1 MPSVRR
7 TMKHFVVCLSI
18 CFTVGSGFGSVLPLS
33 QTGKEKRE
41 TVLDRVTHIDKDLHL
56 EVSNVPRLC
65 DELSLKKQRINVG
78 DCELYVEEEGKG
90 VPIVLLHG
98 GPGATHHYF
107 HPYFSRA
114 KDFAR
119 VIYYDQR
126 GCGISGYCPGKGYTI
141 GQAADDLE
149 NLRKA
154 LKIDKW
160 VVVGHS
166 YGGLLAQYY
175 SLKYPESLA
184 GLVLVG
190 ASDGMHVPMKPTR
203 QYDFFSDEEK
213 TRRKQI
219 RTELGNLLKEK
230 RLSQEKFIELLVYN
244 NFLNGDW
251 KRQSYYKPTQERF
264 AQIALYEWKQDTN
277 FNGIMSGDADKIDLQ
292 GAFEG
297 FPIPTMIMEGKW
309 DLTWNT
315 DKPEILHKNHPGS
328 RLVMFEYSSH
338 SPFEDEPDVFF
349 PALRDFV
356 KSLPQI
362 SEAQVSGWKQ
372 NLAEWKIKQEASLSY
387 VLRSSGYGRKSNEK
401 IASLYSPEWLEKL
414 QSPDELMKTGFA
426 LYDVAKY
433 GDALAVFKKMQELLQ
448 TGQEDKFSSG
458 IALIWQ
464 GFMLDLL
471 ARRNEAIS
479 VYKKVVDL
487 KLNDRV
493 SQEQFGLTYA
503 PSPYAA
509 DKIREPFKR
518 VENKQ
523 KD

>member
-1 MPSVRR
+1 
-7 TMKHFVVCLSI
+7 
-18 CFTVGSGFGSVLPLS
+18 
-33 QTGKEKRE
+33 
-41 TVLDRVTHIDKDLHL
+41 
-56 EVSNVPRLC
+56 
-65 DELSLKKQRINVG
+65 
-78 DCELYVEEEGKG
+78 
-90 VPIVLLHG
+90 
-98 GPGATHHYF
+98 
-107 HPYFSRA
+107 
-114 KDFAR
+114 
-119 VIYYDQR
+119 
-126 GCGISGYCPGKGYTI
+126 
-141 GQAADDLE
+141 
-149 NLRKA
+149 
-154 LKIDKW
+154 
-160 VVVGHS
+160 
-166 YGGLLAQYY
+166 
-175 SLKYPESLA
+175 
-184 GLVLVG
+184 
-190 ASDGMHVPMKPTR
+190 
-203 QYDFFSDEEK
+203 
-213 TRRKQI
+213 
-219 RTELGNLLKEK
+219 
-230 RLSQEKFIELLVYN
+230 
-244 NFLNGDW
+244 
-251 KRQSYYKPTQERF
+251 
-264 AQIALYEWKQDTN
+264 
-277 FNGIMSGDADKIDLQ
+277 
-292 GAFEG
+292 
-297 FPIPTMIMEGKW
+297 
-309 DLTWNT
+309 
-315 DKPEILHKNHPGS
+315 
-328 RLVMFEYSSH
+328 LVMFEYSSH

>member
-1 MPSVRR
+1 
-7 TMKHFVVCLSI
+7 MKRMIVFFSIFTLAYLS
-18 CFTVGSGFGSVLPLS
+18 FAAAGQES
-33 QTGKEKRE
+33 QKEKRE
-41 TVLDRVTHIDKDLHL
+41 TVLDQVTSIDKDLHL
-56 EVSNVPRLC
+56 EVPQVPRLC
-65 DELSLKKQRINVG
+65 ESLDLKKQRINVG

-90 VPIVLLHG
+90 LPIVLLHG

-126 GCGISGYCPGKGYTI
+126 GCGISGYCPGQGYTVD
-141 GQAADDLE
+141 QAAGDLE

-175 SLKYPESLA
+175 SLKYPENLA

-213 TRRKQI
+213 ARMKGI
-219 RTELGNLLKEK
+219 RVELGQLLKEK
-230 RLSQEKFIELLVYN
+230 TLSEKKFIELLVYN

-251 KRQSYYKPTQERF
+251 KRQNFYKPTKERF
-264 AQIALYEWKQDTN
+264 AQIALYEWKQDKD
-277 FNGIMSGDADKIDLQ
+277 FNGIMSGDSDRIDLQ

-297 FPIPTMIMEGKW
+297 FPVPTIIMEGKW

-338 SPFEDEPDVFF
+338 SPFEDEPEAFF
-349 PALRDFV
+349 PALREFV
-356 KSLPQI
+356 KGLPKV
-362 SEAQVSGWKQ
+362 SAAQVAAWKQ
-372 NLAEWKIKQEASLSY
+372 DLAEWKKRQEASFDY
-387 VLRSSGYGRKSNEK
+387 VLRTSGYGRKSNER
-401 IASLYSPEWLEKL
+401 IASLYSAESIGKVE
-414 QSPDELMKTGFA
+414 SPDGLLKAGFA
-426 LYDVAKY
+426 LYDVARY
-433 GDALAVFKKMQELLQ
+433 EDALAVFKKLREVSDK
-448 TGQEDKFSSG
+448 GQGDKSLSAL
-458 IALIWQ
+458 ALIWQ

-471 ARRNEAIS
+471 GKRDEAIS
-479 VYKKVVDL
+479 VYREVVAMKVTGEMSHD
-487 KLNDRV
+487 
-493 SQEQFGLTYA
+493 QFGLTIA

-509 DKIREPFKR
+509 EKIKEPFKR
-518 VENKQ
+518 VENKL